1 MAYDEAIG
9 KIVIFGGLYNNLY
22 LNDTC
27 VAVPRAVRVIGA
39 VERLTLIRYELSC

>member
-1 MAYDEAIG
+1 MTTAQTPWPRESFGMAYDEAIG

-27 VAVPRAVRVIGA
+27 VAVPQP
-39 VERLTLIRYELSC
+39 